1 MNKVL
6 FLVVTLFMFDIS
18 HAVGPPAERPSYSAG
33 DYWVYADDD
42 KQVKFTFLREEKDR
56 YIFEKGGAQVV
67 KDFNLTT
74 VDHKSGG
81 YPGPIIK
88 FPLTVGKW
96 WDYEFKSE
104 GAAGG
109 MTKRNPGRIAKYEVE
124 SYEQITVPAG
134 TFWAFKIAV
143 SIVGSKYQK
152 VVGSAHYWYAP
163 EVKNIIKSSVKG
175 KLLELTQYEIK

>member
-1 MNKVL
+1 MSKVL
-6 FLVVTLFMFDIS
+6 FLLATLFMFDMS
-18 HAVGPPAERPSYSAG
+18 YAADPAAERPSYSAG

-56 YIFEKGGAQVV
+56 YIFERGGTQVV

-74 VDHKSGG
+74 VEDKSGG

-96 WDYEFKSE
+96 WNYEFE
-104 GAAGG
+104 AEAVAG
-109 MTKRNPGRIAKYEVE
+109 TRQWTGRIAKYEVE
-124 SYEQITVPAG
+124 SYEQITVPAE
-134 TFWAFKIAV
+134 TFWSFKIAV
-143 SIVGSKYQK
+143 TIVASKFQQFMS
-152 VVGSAHYWYAP
+152 SAHYWYAP

-175 KLLELTQYEIK
+175 KLLELKQYKVQ

>member
-1 MNKVL
+1 MRNVL
-6 FLVVTLFMFDIS
+6 FLLAAVFLFNSSYAADQ
-18 HAVGPPAERPSYSAG
+18 AAERPGYAAG
-33 DYWVYADDD
+33 DYWIYASDDD
-42 KQVKFTFLREEKDR
+42 KEMKITFLREEKDR
-56 YIFEKGGAQVV
+56 YIFERRGTQLV

-74 VDHKSGG
+74 IEDKPGG

-96 WDYEFKSE
+96 WDYEFE
-104 GAAGG
+104 AEAIAGSKQW
-109 MTKRNPGRIAKYEVE
+109 TGRIAKYEVE

-143 SIVGSKYQK
+143 TIVGSKHQK
-152 VVGSAHYWYAP
+152 FVGSAEYWYAP

-175 KLLELTQYEIK
+175 KIVELKKYEVK